1 MSKGRPKQLP
11 LSMPHE
17 PALGRADF
25 LVGEANADATAFID
39 AWPDWPAS
47 IVLLIGPSGSGKSHL
62 TRAFAERSN
71 APIVAASG
79 LGRHDPMVLVGR
91 GAIAVE
97 DADDPSLDEPA
108 LFHLLN
114 AARGRGASVLI
125 TAHSIPTDW
134 GLRLPDLLS
143 RLRAAQPAFLG
154 PPDDDLLRRVLVKL
168 FSDRQMEV
176 DAGVLDT
183 LLVRMERSF
192 AEAGRIVDLL
202 DRESL
207 ARGRKVT
214 RAMAAEAVT
223 PTASGEDEPDDG
235 RRDDDDED

>member
-1 MSKGRPKQLP
+1 MSSDRPRQLP
-11 LSMPHE
+11 LSIPHE

-47 IVLLIGPSGSGKSHL
+47 VVLLIGPAGSGKSHL
-62 TRAFAERSN
+62 ARAFAERSG
-71 APIVAASG
+71 APVIDAIDLGG
-79 LGRHDPMVLVGR
+79 LDPTELVGR
-91 GAIAVE
+91 GALAIE
-97 DADDPSLDEPA
+97 DADEPGLDQKA

-125 TAHSIPTDW
+125 TTETIPSTW
-134 GLRLPDLLS
+134 NIVLPDLAS

-168 FSDRQMEV
+168 FADRQITV
-176 DAGVLDT
+176 DAGVLDV
-183 LLVRMERSF
+183 LLTRMERSF
-192 AEAGRIVDLL
+192 AAAGRLVDAL

-214 RAMAAEAVT
+214 RAMAQEIVG
-223 PTASGEDEPDDG
+223 SVPDD
-235 RRDDDDED
+235 D

>member
-1 MSKGRPKQLP
+1 MSSDRPRQLP
-11 LSMPHE
+11 LSIPHE

-47 IVLLIGPSGSGKSHL
+47 VVLLIGPAGSGKSHL
-62 TRAFAERSN
+62 ARAFAERSG
-71 APIVAASG
+71 APVIDAID
-79 LGRHDPMVLVGR
+79 LGDHDPTELVGR
-91 GAIAVE
+91 GALAIE
-97 DADDPSLDEPA
+97 DADEPGLDQKA

-125 TAHSIPTDW
+125 TTETVPSTWNIV
-134 GLRLPDLLS
+134 LPDLAS

-168 FSDRQMEV
+168 FADRQITV
-176 DAGVLDT
+176 DAGVLDV
-183 LLVRMERSF
+183 LLTRMERSF
-192 AEAGRIVDLL
+192 AAAGRLVDAL

-214 RAMAAEAVT
+214 RAMAQEIVGAV
-223 PTASGEDEPDDG
+223 SEDD
-235 RRDDDDED
+235 

>member
-1 MSKGRPKQLP
+1 
-11 LSMPHE
+11 MPHE

-47 IVLLIGPSGSGKSHL
+47 VVLLIGPAGSGKSHL
-62 TRAFAERSN
+62 VRAFAERSGAVVVDAIDLAGEN
-71 APIVAASG
+71 PTE
-79 LGRHDPMVLVGR
+79 LVGR
-91 GAIAVE
+91 GALAVE
-97 DADDPSLDEPA
+97 DADEPGLPQEA
-108 LFHLLN
+108 LFHVLN

-125 TAHSIPTDW
+125 TAETVPADW
-134 GLRLPDLLS
+134 GLRLPDLSS

-168 FSDRQMEV
+168 FADRQIAV
-176 DAGVLDT
+176 DAGVLD
-183 LLVRMERSF
+183 LLLTRMERSF
-192 AEAGRIVDLL
+192 SAAGRIVDAL

-214 RAMAAEAVT
+214 RAMAIEVVDQI
-223 PTASGEDEPDDG
+223 S
-235 RRDDDDED
+235 DED

>member
-1 MSKGRPKQLP
+1 MTRRPRQLP
-11 LSMPHE
+11 LSIPHE

-47 IVLLIGPSGSGKSHL
+47 VVLLIGPSGSGKSHL
-62 TRAFAERSN
+62 ARAFAERSG
-71 APIVAASG
+71 AVVIDGADLSG
-79 LGRHDPMVLVGR
+79 ENPTELVGR
-91 GAIAVE
+91 GALAIE
-97 DADDPSLDEPA
+97 DADEPGLDQKA
-108 LFHLLN
+108 LFHVLN

-125 TAHSIPTDW
+125 TAETVPSTWSI
-134 GLRLPDLLS
+134 RLPDLAS

-168 FSDRQMEV
+168 FADRQIAV
-176 DAGVLDT
+176 DAGVLD
-183 LLVRMERSF
+183 LLLTRMERSF
-192 AEAGRIVDLL
+192 SAAGRVVDAL

-214 RAMAAEAVT
+214 RAMALEVV
-223 PTASGEDEPDDG
+223 GQLPDD
-235 RRDDDDED
+235 D